1 MFDVERFVSLVP
13 TSEPLL
19 QRLNALLRTAGQ
31 PPRIAVLGKYNHGK
45 SSLLNAL
52 VGTKHFRVSD
62 KRETVAISK
71 SEHNGVVWIDT
82 PGLDADPVKGDD
94 QKAHKIALEIAD
106 CLFLVHAVTEGEL
119 DRSEISKFM
128 ELGRQDTNYR
138 QKMALVLTKIDQHE
152 PAEVAAVENKCRA
165 QLQDT
170 VDLRE
175 LDVLPVS
182 VVRHGK
188 SRLRSLSGMD
198 KMFAR
203 VEQLTAETPALRRRE
218 WFRLTGN
225 VLYILSGKLRDDRSE
240 LTTARYRLSRVRQE
254 LRSDVAKLCEL
265 VGEA

>member
-1 MFDVERFVSLVP
+1 MFDAERFVSLVP

-19 QRLNALLRTAGQ
+19 RRLNVLLQTAAE

-52 VGTKHFRVSD
+52 VGTDHFGVSD
-62 KRETVAISK
+62 KRETVAISEY
-71 SEHNGVVWIDT
+71 EHNSVVWIDT

-94 QKAHKIALEIAD
+94 RKAYKVAFEVAD
-106 CLFLVHAVTEGEL
+106 FLLLVHAVTEGEL
-119 DRSEISKFM
+119 DRAEVDTFM
-128 ELGRQDTNYR
+128 VLGRQDTYYR

-152 PAEVAAVENKCRA
+152 RAEVAAVEKKCRA

-175 LDVLPVS
+175 FDVLPVS

-198 KMFAR
+198 KVFAR
-203 VEQLTAETPALRRRE
+203 VEQWRAETAALRRAE

-225 VLYILSGKLRDDRSE
+225 VLYTLSGQLRHKRSE
-240 LTTARYRLSRVRQE
+240 LTAARYRLRRGRQE